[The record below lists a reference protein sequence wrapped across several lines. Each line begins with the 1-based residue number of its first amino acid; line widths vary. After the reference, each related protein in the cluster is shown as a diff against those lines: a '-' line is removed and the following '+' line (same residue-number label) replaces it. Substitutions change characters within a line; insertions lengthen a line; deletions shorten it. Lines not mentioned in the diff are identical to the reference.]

1 MQFSTPT
8 EKATDKFTL
17 TLTNT
22 KLIMMT
28 HSFNNQF
35 SLPTEMSISLAFKDL
50 LLPINFFSALKNLL
64 TLYILFF
71 CHLPFS
77 FKRFSPLRFIHVVV
91 YFVAVVYG

>member
-28 HSFNNQF
+28 HSFN
-35 SLPTEMSISLAFKDL
+35 K
-50 LLPINFFSALKNLL
+50 
-64 TLYILFF
+64 
-71 CHLPFS
+71 
-77 FKRFSPLRFIHVVV
+77 
-91 YFVAVVYG
+91 